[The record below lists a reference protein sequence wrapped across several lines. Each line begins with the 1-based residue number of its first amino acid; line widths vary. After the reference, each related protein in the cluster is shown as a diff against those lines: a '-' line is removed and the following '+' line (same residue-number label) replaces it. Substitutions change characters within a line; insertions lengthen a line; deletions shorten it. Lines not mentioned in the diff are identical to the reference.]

1 MIVTRFAPSPTGLL
15 HLGHAYA
22 ALFAEREK
30 GNGRFLV
37 RIEDIDRS
45 RSRDDFEQAI
55 CDDLAWLG
63 LAWERPVRR
72 QSEHLDDYR
81 AALARL
87 EACGLVYPCFCTR
100 KSVAAEI
107 AAAGAAPHEA
117 GAIYPGTCRGL
128 SASERGGRIAAGQ
141 PYALRFESGEALRR
155 SGPLTFT
162 DAGRGTI
169 AVDAAVMGDAVLARK
184 DIPASYQLAVVVDDA
199 AQGVTLV
206 TRGEDLLTAT
216 HLQRL
221 LQASLGLPEPRYHH
235 HRLLLNEAGA
245 RLSKRDGAQALASLR
260 AAGVTAA
267 EVRGRLGFVEREP
280 PGN

>member
-30 GNGRFLV
+30 GDGRFLV

-45 RSRDDFEQAI
+45 RSRADFERGLF
-55 CDDLAWLG
+55 DDLAWLG

-87 EACGLVYPCFCTR
+87 EARGLVYPCFCTR

-107 AAAGAAPHEA
+107 AAAGAAPHGA
-117 GAIYPGTCRGL
+117 GAVYPGTCRGL
-128 SASERGGRIAAGQ
+128 SASERAGRIAAGQ
-141 PYALRFESGEALRR
+141 PYALRFDSGEALRR
-155 SGPLTFT
+155 SGPLAFT
-162 DAGRGTI
+162 DAGRGTV
-169 AVDAAVMGDAVLARK
+169 AVDASVMGDAVLARK

-206 TRGEDLLTAT
+206 TRGEDLLGAT

-221 LQASLGLPEPRYHH
+221 LQASLGLPEPRYRH

-267 EVRGRLGFVEREP
+267 EVRRRLGFAEREV
-280 PGN
+280 PGS